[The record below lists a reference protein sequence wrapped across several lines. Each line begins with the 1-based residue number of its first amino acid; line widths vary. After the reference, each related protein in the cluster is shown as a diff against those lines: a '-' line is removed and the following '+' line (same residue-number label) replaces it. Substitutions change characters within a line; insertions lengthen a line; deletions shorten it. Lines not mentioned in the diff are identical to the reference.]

1 MFRRALIALLLLGSA
16 VGFAADLAVP
26 AKAARAESGAWTKA
40 RRSARQAQA
49 AERFRHADADGDG
62 VVSRAE
68 AEAHAP
74 RLAKKFDRIDT
85 DRDGRL
91 TPDELR
97 AYREAKLSSARSR
110 ASAARPN

>member
-1 MFRRALIALLLLGSA
+1 MFKGMLIAVLILGTA
-16 VGFAADLAVP
+16 ACLAADGAATATP
-26 AKAARAESGAWTKA
+26 ARAEPNAWSKA

-62 VVSRAE
+62 AISRAE

-74 RLAKKFDRIDT
+74 RLAQKFARIDT

-91 TPDELR
+91 TQDELR
-97 AYREAKLSSARSR
+97 AYREAKRGR
-110 ASAARPN
+110 AARGR